1 MLLSRKCKVALWQLP
16 APFEH
21 QLLQSNTPEEWD
33 FIHFIALQWFVLLV
47 SREQYHLC
55 KLQSYFQSVKDDALD
70 YIIKPRASLPP
81 LQTIIQILSIW
92 TSSKFFI
99 TPGLRFK
106 GTYLNPYRAK
116 SACAFTDSCKG
127 IFLQKLTRFTQV
139 LALPI
144 LSNFSMI

>member
-1 MLLSRKCKVALWQLP
+1 MIQSGKCKVALWQLP
-16 APFEH
+16 ALFDH
-21 QLLQSNTPEEWD
+21 QLLLSNTLLEEWD
-33 FIHFIALQWFVLLV
+33 FNHVIAFQWLV
-47 SREQYHLC
+47 VAEKYHLC

-99 TPGLRFK
+99 TPGLCFK
-106 GTYLNPYRAK
+106 GTYLTPYKAK
-116 SACAFTDSCKG
+116 STCSFADSCKG
-127 IFLQKLTRFTQV
+127 IILQKLARFTQV